1 MHQREDCSTGHL
13 APHAVPEC
21 RGLFPFPLDSIQS
34 LPPAGPLTVL
44 LPAYSHPCFLP
55 RLTDLWS
62 YQAGYRWNSL
72 TGKLS
77 ADWPEEWLVIADQGA
92 DPFIFSRKTGVV
104 QHDYHGSGKWQPK
117 PIFPTVEAMITC
129 LLVLGSVVPK
139 PERDL
144 TDKRGRIKETYRQ
157 QAIDRLRSLGQA
169 PDLTEDGLKRLGW
182 A

>member
-1 MHQREDCSTGHL
+1 M
-13 APHAVPEC
+13 
-21 RGLFPFPLDSIQS
+21 
-34 LPPAGPLTVL
+34 
-44 LPAYSHPCFLP
+44 
-55 RLTDLWS
+55 WS

-72 TGKLS
+72 TGKMS
-77 ADWPEEWLVIADQGA
+77 ADWPDEWLVIADQGA